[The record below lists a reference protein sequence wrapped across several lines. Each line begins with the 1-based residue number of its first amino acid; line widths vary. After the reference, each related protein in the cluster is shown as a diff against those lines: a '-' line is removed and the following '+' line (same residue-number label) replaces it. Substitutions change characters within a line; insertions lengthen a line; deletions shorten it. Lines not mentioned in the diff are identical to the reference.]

1 MRLRHQTQWE
11 EANLRV
17 GRFWVPNTF
26 LRPYLNFESI
36 SLVVRSMVLPRK
48 DAIFMV
54 PRPLQKLGGDSPLCP
69 HLACSN
75 CRYGHPFV
83 SMQMTRCESSVEH
96 ICELSN
102 GSSREVEH
110 QNVGILKG
118 LKGEFIPTGP
128 WLVSP
133 IGGGFYPDESKTRYF
148 TLTSQSAHKLS

>member
-1 MRLRHQTQWE
+1 
-11 EANLRV
+11 
-17 GRFWVPNTF
+17 
-26 LRPYLNFESI
+26 
-36 SLVVRSMVLPRK
+36 
-48 DAIFMV
+48 MV
-54 PRPLQKLGGDSPLCP
+54 PRPLQKQGGDSPLCP

-83 SMQMTRCESSVEH
+83 GMQMIRCESSVEH

-102 GSSREVEH
+102 GSSRGVGH